1 MGVLFQRSC
10 FNDTLKTL
18 TPSDVTTEKN
28 EQLKQHRCQNFE
40 PPLTEARTWMY
51 AILLPTNVTANED
64 ENTQEDLDNQ
74 IENQLRRG

>member
-18 TPSDVTTEKN
+18 TPSDITTEKN
-28 EQLKQHRCQNFE
+28 EQLEQRRCQKFE
-40 PPLTEARTWMY
+40 RLLTEARTCIS
-51 AILLPTNVTANED
+51 ATLLPTNMIANGD